1 MNNGRG
7 RPLPLFYNIMIN
19 GGIQMKRF
27 SLVLSILFSMG
38 VLFTVNIS
46 TTQADQESISLI
58 VDGNFTLS
66 DVPPVIE
73 DGRTLVPIRAVSDA
87 LRIHINWDNE
97 IKLVSVNTTDTDIST
112 PDIQRSSMVQLAVN
126 GELIHTD
133 VPPKIIDGR
142 AMLPVRALAEALDA
156 SVIWDADHR
165 EVIVI
170 TPNYDSDQPVAPRP
184 TTSSDAEAHYSQLQ
198 TPARITTEIL
208 ESDDKTIQS
217 AFAAIEQWISLV
229 FGKDKETWIIIEESV
244 RELMIEE
251 LKQHFTEEKAN
262 QLFNQYYVK
271 KGDYYQFKEQGIP
284 WRLHHDIS
292 NLIVEVHMHNAN
304 SKATVNLEG
313 MFDDGGVDVK
323 LNETFTLILDENT
336 DNYLIS
342 EMIFIM
348 P

>member
-1 MNNGRG
+1 
-7 RPLPLFYNIMIN
+7 MIN

-251 LKQHFTEEKAN
+251 WKQHFTEEKAN